1 MPMRA
6 DRIRALAPRL
16 MLYLGVAYLVL
27 TRLVLAWNGIIGADG
42 ARDLAVASRLLRG
55 EAFPLRGPL
64 FGESFYLGPIHYFV
78 VALPLALFGSATAV
92 IAALALLSLA
102 GVYFAHRVGTLLFDR
117 RTGLLFACLLG
128 GDFVAALAAFQLSN
142 VPLILPISLALLHT
156 TLLAIVHRR
165 PQYLGIALPLAA
177 VALQVHPA
185 TVALLPLLAVALCLP
200 TERGKAKALAIGT
213 TIALIL
219 FAPFLLH
226 EFLHHWDN
234 LRRIIGLL
242 ERLPRPG
249 EGQALSNLPRIFW
262 WVAFLSPRA
271 AMQLSEGMTPMW
283 LRHTALVALH
293 AVSLAALAGLGL
305 AIAGLFRREQRRSCA
320 LVLCWFLPW
329 WLIAPGALEPI
340 TWWHLYPIQPALL
353 LFAALGVAR
362 LSDRLPLSGRWRV
375 IAPYAFGLF
384 AFVLPAW
391 LAMAAFQRSSA
402 EGFLRLPG
410 SLVWRPDPKAKDAD
424 DFAYPSIGV
433 RQEERLTKALLQE
446 SGCSASLLTRLHGL
460 PLWLTLQSRG
470 ILLQLH
476 QPRCK
481 AGTDSGHALS
491 FIGVRPSDLPPE
503 FRDAA
508 EDVRGPL
515 LLARQVLPGPL
526 AEARYGVKQQ
536 SGWETYGLNDS
547 AWRRLTLPALRPPD
561 PTAYPPPPD
570 MSWDRSPIFIRARLR
585 YSGAGPVLLGV
596 AFPSSAPWLYQG
608 RVEAVFVNGRPAPPP
623 RLRASYLLLYDLGSL
638 LTPGENLLALA
649 IGGAPHFTLDLF
661 TLTGRRLGVPG
672 TWRPS
677 RPSSIQGAAG
687 IAEVS
692 SRIPVSGIKR
702 GEEEDAGG
710 TKPQR

>member
-6 DRIRALAPRL
+6 DRIRAFAPRL
-16 MLYLGVAYLVL
+16 ALYLGVTYLVL

-42 ARDLAVASRLLRG
+42 ARDLAVASHLLRG

-64 FGESFYLGPIHYFV
+64 FGESFYLGPIYYFV

-165 PQYLGIALPLAA
+165 PRYLGVALPLAA

-213 TIALIL
+213 AIALIL
-219 FAPFLLH
+219 FVPFLLH

-242 ERLPRPG
+242 GRLPRTG
-249 EGQALSNLPRIFW
+249 EGQALSDLPRIFW
-262 WVAFLSPRA
+262 WIAFLSPGA
-271 AMQLSEGMTPMW
+271 AMQLSEGMTPLW

-305 AIAGLFRREQRRSCA
+305 TIAGLFRREQRRSCA

-329 WLIAPGALEPI
+329 WLIAPRALVPI

-353 LFAALGVAR
+353 LFAAQALAR
-362 LSDRLPLSGRWRV
+362 LSDRFPLSGRWRT
-375 IAPYAFGLF
+375 IFPYAFSLA

-402 EGFLRLPG
+402 EGLLRLPG
-410 SLVWRPDPKAKDAD
+410 SLVWRPDPKAGDAGN
-424 DFAYPSIGV
+424 FAYPSIGV
-433 RQEERLTKALLQE
+433 RQEERLIKALLRE

-460 PLWLTLQSRG
+460 PLWLTLESRG
-470 ILLQLH
+470 ILLRLH
-476 QPRCK
+476 RPRCQ

-491 FIGVRPSDLPPE
+491 FIGVRPSDLPPG
-503 FRDAA
+503 FGKATAA
-508 EDVRGPL
+508 
-515 LLARQVLPGPL
+515 PGPL
-526 AEARYGVKQQ
+526 VIVRHTAAGLLTEVRYSDGLHR
-536 SGWETYGLNDS
+536 GWETRAFSDN
-547 AWRRLTLPALRPPD
+547 AWRPLSLPAVRAPD

-570 MSWDRSPIFIRARLR
+570 MTWDHSPIFIRARLR
-585 YSGAGPVLLGV
+585 HAGPGPVLLGV
-596 AFPSSAPWLYQG
+596 AFPSAAPWLYQG
-608 RVEAVFVNGRPAPPP
+608 RIDALFVNGKPAPPP
-623 RLRASYLLLYDLGSL
+623 RLRATYLLLYDLGPL
-638 LTPGENLLALA
+638 LTPGENLLALV

-661 TLTGRRLGVPG
+661 TLTGER
-672 TWRPS
+672 
-677 RPSSIQGAAG
+677 
-687 IAEVS
+687 
-692 SRIPVSGIKR
+692 
-702 GEEEDAGG
+702 
-710 TKPQR
+710 